1 MNLSSEYTED
11 IRSLSGRGAHKR
23 GELFMQ
29 KLSGR
34 KLLLIGFTL
43 FSMFFGAGNV
53 IFPPYLG
60 LGCGREWVLGFL
72 CYYLADIG
80 LALLAMFA
88 VLRSGSSD
96 AITRPIGRIPARV
109 LMSAVVLCIGPMLA
123 IPRTAASTYEMSLQP
138 LASGVSPVVFSVL
151 FFLVILLLCLRES
164 AVVDIV
170 GKILTPALLLG
181 LLVLIVKGML
191 DPIGPVPDRVLVDN
205 VVRTGIEAG
214 YQTMDVLAALC
225 FSIIIVE
232 SARKKGYEGRKE
244 CSRAMMGACGI
255 SAVLL
260 LFVYGGLTF
269 LGATTIDV
277 YPEVTDNAKLLSMII
292 QDLLGF
298 GGMVLLGIIV
308 GLACLTTSIGL
319 TSATASYFET
329 LFKGKV
335 SYKTLVVVVTVFS
348 FAVSNIGLNQII
360 AIASPILSLL
370 YPVVIILVICS
381 FFKDRLLRCYLPGAA
396 CLVAFVITCFD
407 TLHSTFG
414 MNFSFLEML
423 PLDSMGLGWVLPAVI
438 GGLIGFF
445 VPRKA
450 KAAEEA

>member
-1 MNLSSEYTED
+1 MTE
-11 IRSLSGRGAHKR
+11 
-23 GELFMQ
+23 Q
-29 KLSGR
+29 KQKQKGGIIV
-34 KLLLIGFTL
+34 IGFAL
-43 FSMFFGAGNV
+43 FAMFFGAGNL
-53 IFPPYLG
+53 IFPPMLGYLG
-60 LGCGREWVLGFL
+60 GTNWILGFIAFAGVDVGIAA
-72 CYYLADIG
+72 LAVYAMSRGDGTVAFVTNIIG
-80 LALLAMFA
+80 DKLG
-88 VLRSGSSD
+88 VV
-96 AITRPIGRIPARV
+96 INT
-109 LMSAVVLCIGPMLA
+109 AVVLCIGPFLA
-123 IPRTAASTYEMSLQP
+123 IPRTGTTTFEMAVQSINP
-138 LASGVSPVVFSVL
+138 DISRVAEVMFL
-151 FFLVILLLCLRES
+151 FAFFAVTLLLTIRQS
-164 AVVDIV
+164 KVIDII
-170 GKILTPALLLG
+170 GKILTP
-181 LLVLIVKGML
+181 LLVISLIVLIIKGVVT
-191 DPIGPVPDRVLVDN
+191 PIGEIGAGMDAAS
-205 VVRTGIEAG
+205 VVNTGIVNG

-423 PLDSMGLGWVLPAVI
+423 PLESMGLGWVLPAVI

>member
-1 MNLSSEYTED
+1 MTE
-11 IRSLSGRGAHKR
+11 
-23 GELFMQ
+23 Q
-29 KLSGR
+29 KQKQKGGIIV
-34 KLLLIGFTL
+34 IGFAL
-43 FSMFFGAGNV
+43 FAMFFGAGNL
-53 IFPPYLG
+53 IFPPMLGYLG
-60 LGCGREWVLGFL
+60 GTNWILGFIAFAGVDVGIAA
-72 CYYLADIG
+72 LAVYAMSRGDGTVAFVTNIIG
-80 LALLAMFA
+80 DKLG
-88 VLRSGSSD
+88 VV
-96 AITRPIGRIPARV
+96 INT
-109 LMSAVVLCIGPMLA
+109 AVVLCIGPFLA
-123 IPRTAASTYEMSLQP
+123 IPRTGTTTFEMAVQSINP
-138 LASGVSPVVFSVL
+138 DISRVAEVIFL
-151 FFLVILLLCLRES
+151 FAFFAVTLLLTIRQS
-164 AVVDIV
+164 KVIDII
-170 GKILTPALLLG
+170 GKILTP
-181 LLVLIVKGML
+181 LLVISLIVLIIKGVVT
-191 DPIGPVPDRVLVDN
+191 PIGEIGAGMDAAS
-205 VVRTGIEAG
+205 VVNTGIVNG

>member
-1 MNLSSEYTED
+1 MTE
-11 IRSLSGRGAHKR
+11 
-23 GELFMQ
+23 Q
-29 KLSGR
+29 KQKQKGGIIV
-34 KLLLIGFTL
+34 IGFAL
-43 FSMFFGAGNV
+43 FAMFFGAGNL
-53 IFPPYLG
+53 IFPPMLGYLG
-60 LGCGREWVLGFL
+60 GTNWILGFIAFAGVDVGIAA
-72 CYYLADIG
+72 LAVYAMSRGDGTVAFVTNIIG
-80 LALLAMFA
+80 DKLG
-88 VLRSGSSD
+88 VV
-96 AITRPIGRIPARV
+96 INT
-109 LMSAVVLCIGPMLA
+109 AVVLCIGPFLA
-123 IPRTAASTYEMSLQP
+123 IPRTGTTTFEMAVQSINP
-138 LASGVSPVVFSVL
+138 DISRVAEVIFL
-151 FFLVILLLCLRES
+151 FAFFAVTLLLTIRQS
-164 AVVDIV
+164 KVIDII
-170 GKILTPALLLG
+170 GKILTP
-181 LLVLIVKGML
+181 LLVISLIVLIIKGVVT
-191 DPIGPVPDRVLVDN
+191 PIGEIGAGMDAAS
-205 VVRTGIEAG
+205 VVNTGIVNG

-381 FFKDRLLRCYLPGAA
+381 FFKDRLLRCYLPVAA

>member
-1 MNLSSEYTED
+1 MTE
-11 IRSLSGRGAHKR
+11 
-23 GELFMQ
+23 Q
-29 KLSGR
+29 KQKQKGGIIV
-34 KLLLIGFTL
+34 IGFAL
-43 FSMFFGAGNV
+43 FAMFFGAGNL
-53 IFPPYLG
+53 IFPPMLGYLG
-60 LGCGREWVLGFL
+60 GTNWILGFIAFAGVDVGIAA
-72 CYYLADIG
+72 LAVYAMSRGDGTVAFVTNIIG
-80 LALLAMFA
+80 DKLG
-88 VLRSGSSD
+88 VV
-96 AITRPIGRIPARV
+96 INT
-109 LMSAVVLCIGPMLA
+109 AVVLCIGPFLA
-123 IPRTAASTYEMSLQP
+123 IPRTGTTTFEMAVQSINP
-138 LASGVSPVVFSVL
+138 DISRVAEVIFL
-151 FFLVILLLCLRES
+151 FAFFAVTLLLTIRQS
-164 AVVDIV
+164 KVIDII
-170 GKILTPALLLG
+170 GKILTP
-181 LLVLIVKGML
+181 LLVISLIVLIIKGVVT
-191 DPIGPVPDRVLVDN
+191 PIGEIGAGMDAAS
-205 VVRTGIEAG
+205 VVNTGIVNG

-414 MNFSFLEML
+414 MNFSSLEML

>member
-1 MNLSSEYTED
+1 MTE
-11 IRSLSGRGAHKR
+11 
-23 GELFMQ
+23 Q
-29 KLSGR
+29 KQKQKGGIIV
-34 KLLLIGFTL
+34 IGFAL
-43 FSMFFGAGNV
+43 FAMFFGAGNL
-53 IFPPYLG
+53 IFPPMLGYLG
-60 LGCGREWVLGFL
+60 GTNWILGFIAFAGVDVGIAA
-72 CYYLADIG
+72 LAVYAMSRGDGTVAFVTNIIG
-80 LALLAMFA
+80 DKLG
-88 VLRSGSSD
+88 VV
-96 AITRPIGRIPARV
+96 INT
-109 LMSAVVLCIGPMLA
+109 AVVLCIGPFLA
-123 IPRTAASTYEMSLQP
+123 IPRTGTTTFEMAVQSINP
-138 LASGVSPVVFSVL
+138 DISRVAEVIFL
-151 FFLVILLLCLRES
+151 FAFFAVTLLLTIRQS
-164 AVVDIV
+164 KVIDII
-170 GKILTPALLLG
+170 GKILTP
-181 LLVLIVKGML
+181 LLVISLIVLIIKGVVT
-191 DPIGPVPDRVLVDN
+191 PIGEIGAGMDAAS
-205 VVRTGIEAG
+205 VVNTGIVNG

-277 YPEVTDNAKLLSMII
+277 YPEATDNAKLLSMII

>member
-1 MNLSSEYTED
+1 MTE
-11 IRSLSGRGAHKR
+11 
-23 GELFMQ
+23 Q
-29 KLSGR
+29 KQKQKGGIIV
-34 KLLLIGFTL
+34 IGFAL
-43 FSMFFGAGNV
+43 FAMFFGAGNL
-53 IFPPYLG
+53 IFPPMLGYLG
-60 LGCGREWVLGFL
+60 GTNWILGFIAFAGVDVGIAA
-72 CYYLADIG
+72 LAVYAMSRGDGTVAFVTNIIG
-80 LALLAMFA
+80 DKLG
-88 VLRSGSSD
+88 VV
-96 AITRPIGRIPARV
+96 INT
-109 LMSAVVLCIGPMLA
+109 AVVLCIGPFLA
-123 IPRTAASTYEMSLQP
+123 IPRTGTTTFEMAVQSINP
-138 LASGVSPVVFSVL
+138 DISRVAEVIFL
-151 FFLVILLLCLRES
+151 FAFFAVTLLLTIRQS
-164 AVVDIV
+164 KVIDII
-170 GKILTPALLLG
+170 GKILTP
-181 LLVLIVKGML
+181 LLVISLIVLIIKGVVT
-191 DPIGPVPDRVLVDN
+191 PIGEIGAGMDAAS
-205 VVRTGIEAG
+205 VVNTGIVNG

-423 PLDSMGLGWVLPAVI
+423 PLDSMGLGWVLPTVI

>member
-1 MNLSSEYTED
+1 MTE
-11 IRSLSGRGAHKR
+11 
-23 GELFMQ
+23 Q
-29 KLSGR
+29 KQKQKGGIIV
-34 KLLLIGFTL
+34 IGFAL
-43 FSMFFGAGNV
+43 FAMFFGAGNL
-53 IFPPYLG
+53 IFPPMLGYLG
-60 LGCGREWVLGFL
+60 GTNWILGFIAFAGVDVGIAA
-72 CYYLADIG
+72 LAVYAMSRGDGTVAFVTNIIG
-80 LALLAMFA
+80 DKLG
-88 VLRSGSSD
+88 VV
-96 AITRPIGRIPARV
+96 INT
-109 LMSAVVLCIGPMLA
+109 AVVLCIGPFLA
-123 IPRTAASTYEMSLQP
+123 IPRTGTTTFEMAVQSINP
-138 LASGVSPVVFSVL
+138 DISRVAEVIFL
-151 FFLVILLLCLRES
+151 FAFFAVTLLLTIRQS
-164 AVVDIV
+164 KVIDII
-170 GKILTPALLLG
+170 GKILTP
-181 LLVLIVKGML
+181 LLVISLIVLIIKGVVT
-191 DPIGPVPDRVLVDN
+191 PIGEIGTGMDAAS
-205 VVRTGIEAG
+205 VVNTGIVNG

-232 SARKKGYEGRKE
+232 SARKKGYEGKQE

-335 SYKTLVVVVTVFS
+335 SYKTLVIIVTVFS

-423 PLDSMGLGWVLPAVI
+423 PLDSMGLGWVLPALI
-438 GGLIGFF
+438 AGLIGFF
-445 VPRKA
+445 IPRKA

>member
-1 MNLSSEYTED
+1 MTE
-11 IRSLSGRGAHKR
+11 
-23 GELFMQ
+23 Q
-29 KLSGR
+29 KQKQKGGIIV
-34 KLLLIGFTL
+34 IGFAL
-43 FSMFFGAGNV
+43 FAMFFGAGNL
-53 IFPPYLG
+53 IFPPMLGYLG
-60 LGCGREWVLGFL
+60 GTNWILGFIAFAGVDVGIAA
-72 CYYLADIG
+72 LAVYAMSRGDGTVAFVTNIIG
-80 LALLAMFA
+80 DKLG
-88 VLRSGSSD
+88 VV
-96 AITRPIGRIPARV
+96 INT
-109 LMSAVVLCIGPMLA
+109 AVVLCIGPFLA
-123 IPRTAASTYEMSLQP
+123 IPRTGTTTFEMAVQSINP
-138 LASGVSPVVFSVL
+138 DISRVAEVIFL
-151 FFLVILLLCLRES
+151 FAFFAVTLLLTIRQS
-164 AVVDIV
+164 KVIDII
-170 GKILTPALLLG
+170 GKILTP
-181 LLVLIVKGML
+181 LLVISLIVLIIKGVVT
-191 DPIGPVPDRVLVDN
+191 PIGEIGAGMDAAS
-205 VVRTGIEAG
+205 VVNTGIVNS

>member
-1 MNLSSEYTED
+1 MTE
-11 IRSLSGRGAHKR
+11 
-23 GELFMQ
+23 Q
-29 KLSGR
+29 KQKQKGGIIV
-34 KLLLIGFTL
+34 IGFAL
-43 FSMFFGAGNV
+43 FAMFFGAGNL
-53 IFPPYLG
+53 IFPPMLGYLG
-60 LGCGREWVLGFL
+60 GTNWILGFIAFAGVDVGIAA
-72 CYYLADIG
+72 LAVYAMSRGDGTVAFVTNIIG
-80 LALLAMFA
+80 DKLG
-88 VLRSGSSD
+88 VV
-96 AITRPIGRIPARV
+96 INT
-109 LMSAVVLCIGPMLA
+109 AVVLCIGPFLA
-123 IPRTAASTYEMSLQP
+123 IPRTGTTTFEMAVQSINP
-138 LASGVSPVVFSVL
+138 DISRVAEVIFL
-151 FFLVILLLCLRES
+151 FAFFAVTLLLTIRQS
-164 AVVDIV
+164 KVIDII
-170 GKILTPALLLG
+170 GKILTP
-181 LLVLIVKGML
+181 LLVISLIVLIIKGVVT
-191 DPIGPVPDRVLVDN
+191 PIGEIGAGMDAAS
-205 VVRTGIEAG
+205 VVNTGIVNG

-255 SAVLL
+255 STVLL

>member
-1 MNLSSEYTED
+1 MTE
-11 IRSLSGRGAHKR
+11 
-23 GELFMQ
+23 Q
-29 KLSGR
+29 KQKQKGGIIV
-34 KLLLIGFTL
+34 IGFAL
-43 FSMFFGAGNV
+43 FAMFFGAGNL
-53 IFPPYLG
+53 IFPPMLGYLG
-60 LGCGREWVLGFL
+60 GTNWILGFIAFAGVDVGIAA
-72 CYYLADIG
+72 LAVYAMSRGDGTVAFVTNIIG
-80 LALLAMFA
+80 DKLG
-88 VLRSGSSD
+88 VV
-96 AITRPIGRIPARV
+96 INT
-109 LMSAVVLCIGPMLA
+109 AVVLCIGPFLA
-123 IPRTAASTYEMSLQP
+123 IPRTGTTTFEMAVQSINP
-138 LASGVSPVVFSVL
+138 DISRVAEVIFL
-151 FFLVILLLCLRES
+151 FAFFAVTLLLTIRQS
-164 AVVDIV
+164 KVIDII
-170 GKILTPALLLG
+170 GKILTP
-181 LLVLIVKGML
+181 LLVISLIVLIIKGVVT
-191 DPIGPVPDRVLVDN
+191 PIGEIGAGMDAAS
-205 VVRTGIEAG
+205 VVNTGIVNG

-260 LFVYGGLTF
+260 LFVYGRLTF

>member
-1 MNLSSEYTED
+1 MTE
-11 IRSLSGRGAHKR
+11 
-23 GELFMQ
+23 Q
-29 KLSGR
+29 KQKQKGGIIV
-34 KLLLIGFTL
+34 IGFAL
-43 FSMFFGAGNV
+43 FAMFFGAGNL
-53 IFPPYLG
+53 IFPPMLGYLG
-60 LGCGREWVLGFL
+60 GTNWILGFIAFAGVDVGIAA
-72 CYYLADIG
+72 LAVYAMSRGDGTVAFVTNIIG
-80 LALLAMFA
+80 DKLG
-88 VLRSGSSD
+88 VV
-96 AITRPIGRIPARV
+96 INT
-109 LMSAVVLCIGPMLA
+109 AVVLCIGPFLA
-123 IPRTAASTYEMSLQP
+123 IPRTGTTTFEMAVQSINP
-138 LASGVSPVVFSVL
+138 DISRVAEVIFL
-151 FFLVILLLCLRES
+151 FAFFAVTLLLTIRQS
-164 AVVDIV
+164 KVIDII
-170 GKILTPALLLG
+170 GKILTP
-181 LLVLIVKGML
+181 LLVISLIVLIIKGVVT
-191 DPIGPVPDRVLVDN
+191 PIGEIGAGMDAAS
-205 VVRTGIEAG
+205 VVNTGIVNG

-450 KAAEEA
+450 QAAEEA

>member
-1 MNLSSEYTED
+1 MTE
-11 IRSLSGRGAHKR
+11 
-23 GELFMQ
+23 Q
-29 KLSGR
+29 KQKQKGGIIV
-34 KLLLIGFTL
+34 IGFAL
-43 FSMFFGAGNV
+43 FAMFFGAGNL
-53 IFPPYLG
+53 IFPPMLGYLG
-60 LGCGREWVLGFL
+60 GTNWILGFIAFAGVDVGIAA
-72 CYYLADIG
+72 LAVYAMSRGDGTVAFVTNIIG
-80 LALLAMFA
+80 DKLG
-88 VLRSGSSD
+88 VV
-96 AITRPIGRIPARV
+96 INT
-109 LMSAVVLCIGPMLA
+109 AVVLCIGPFLA
-123 IPRTAASTYEMSLQP
+123 IPRTGTTTFEMAVQSINP
-138 LASGVSPVVFSVL
+138 DISRVAEVIFL
-151 FFLVILLLCLRES
+151 FAFFAVTLLLTIRQS
-164 AVVDIV
+164 KVIDII
-170 GKILTPALLLG
+170 GKILTP
-181 LLVLIVKGML
+181 LLVISLIVLIIKGVVT
-191 DPIGPVPDRVLVDN
+191 PIGEIGAGMDAAS
-205 VVRTGIEAG
+205 VVNTGIVNG

-414 MNFSFLEML
+414 MNFSF
-423 PLDSMGLGWVLPAVI
+423 
-438 GGLIGFF
+438 
-445 VPRKA
+445 
-450 KAAEEA
+450 

>member
-1 MNLSSEYTED
+1 MTE
-11 IRSLSGRGAHKR
+11 
-23 GELFMQ
+23 Q
-29 KLSGR
+29 KQKQKGGIIV
-34 KLLLIGFTL
+34 IGFAL
-43 FSMFFGAGNV
+43 FAMFFGAGNL
-53 IFPPYLG
+53 IFPPMLGYLG
-60 LGCGREWVLGFL
+60 GTNWILGFIAFAGVDVGIAA
-72 CYYLADIG
+72 LAVYAMSRGDGTVAFVTNIIG
-80 LALLAMFA
+80 DKLG
-88 VLRSGSSD
+88 VV
-96 AITRPIGRIPARV
+96 INT
-109 LMSAVVLCIGPMLA
+109 AVVLCIGPFLA
-123 IPRTAASTYEMSLQP
+123 IPRTGTTTFEMAVQSINPDISRVAEVIFLY
-138 LASGVSPVVFSVL
+138 A
-151 FFLVILLLCLRES
+151 FFAVTLLLTIRQS
-164 AVVDIV
+164 KVIDII
-170 GKILTPALLLG
+170 GKILTP
-181 LLVLIVKGML
+181 LLVISLIVLIIKGVVT
-191 DPIGPVPDRVLVDN
+191 PIGEIGAGMDAAS
-205 VVRTGIEAG
+205 VVNTGIVNG

>member
-1 MNLSSEYTED
+1 MTE
-11 IRSLSGRGAHKR
+11 
-23 GELFMQ
+23 Q
-29 KLSGR
+29 KQKQKGGIIV
-34 KLLLIGFTL
+34 IGFAL
-43 FSMFFGAGNV
+43 FAMFFGAGNL
-53 IFPPYLG
+53 IFPPMLGYLG
-60 LGCGREWVLGFL
+60 GTNWILGFIAFAGVDVGIAA
-72 CYYLADIG
+72 LAVYAMSRGDGTVAFVTNIIG
-80 LALLAMFA
+80 DKLG
-88 VLRSGSSD
+88 VV
-96 AITRPIGRIPARV
+96 INT
-109 LMSAVVLCIGPMLA
+109 AVVLCIGPFLA
-123 IPRTAASTYEMSLQP
+123 IPRTGTTTFEMAVQSINP
-138 LASGVSPVVFSVL
+138 DISRVAEVIFL
-151 FFLVILLLCLRES
+151 FAFFAVTLLLTIRQS
-164 AVVDIV
+164 KVIDII
-170 GKILTPALLLG
+170 GKILTP
-181 LLVLIVKGML
+181 LLVISLIVLIIKGVVT
-191 DPIGPVPDRVLVDN
+191 PIGEIGAGMDAAS
-205 VVRTGIEAG
+205 VVNTGIVNG

-232 SARKKGYEGRKE
+232 SARKKGDERTKE

>member
-1 MNLSSEYTED
+1 MTE
-11 IRSLSGRGAHKR
+11 
-23 GELFMQ
+23 Q
-29 KLSGR
+29 KQKQKGGIIV
-34 KLLLIGFTL
+34 IGFAL
-43 FSMFFGAGNV
+43 FAMFFGAGNL
-53 IFPPYLG
+53 IFPPMLGYLG
-60 LGCGREWVLGFL
+60 GTNWILGFIAFAGVDVGIAA
-72 CYYLADIG
+72 LAVYAMSRGDGTVAFVTNIIG
-80 LALLAMFA
+80 DKLG
-88 VLRSGSSD
+88 VV
-96 AITRPIGRIPARV
+96 INT
-109 LMSAVVLCIGPMLA
+109 AVVLCIGPFLA
-123 IPRTAASTYEMSLQP
+123 IPRTGTTTFEMAVQSINP
-138 LASGVSPVVFSVL
+138 DISRVAEVIFL
-151 FFLVILLLCLRES
+151 FAFFAVTLLLTIRQS
-164 AVVDIV
+164 KVIDII
-170 GKILTPALLLG
+170 GKILTP
-181 LLVLIVKGML
+181 LLVISLIVLIIKGVVT
-191 DPIGPVPDRVLVDN
+191 PIGEIGAGMDAAS
-205 VVRTGIEAG
+205 VVNTGIVNG

-329 LFKGKV
+329 LFKGNV

>member
-1 MNLSSEYTED
+1 MTE
-11 IRSLSGRGAHKR
+11 
-23 GELFMQ
+23 Q
-29 KLSGR
+29 KQKQKGGIIV
-34 KLLLIGFTL
+34 IGFAL
-43 FSMFFGAGNV
+43 FAMFFGAGNL
-53 IFPPYLG
+53 IFPPMLGYLG
-60 LGCGREWVLGFL
+60 GTNWILGFIAFAGVDVGIAA
-72 CYYLADIG
+72 LAVYAMSRGDGTVAFVTNIIG
-80 LALLAMFA
+80 DKLG
-88 VLRSGSSD
+88 VV
-96 AITRPIGRIPARV
+96 INT
-109 LMSAVVLCIGPMLA
+109 AVVLCIGPFLA
-123 IPRTAASTYEMSLQP
+123 IPRTGTTTFEMAVQSINP
-138 LASGVSPVVFSVL
+138 DISRVAEVIFL
-151 FFLVILLLCLRES
+151 FAFFAVTLLLTIRQS
-164 AVVDIV
+164 KVIDII
-170 GKILTPALLLG
+170 GKILTP
-181 LLVLIVKGML
+181 LLVISLIVLIIKGVVT
-191 DPIGPVPDRVLVDN
+191 PIGEIGAGMDAAS
-205 VVRTGIEAG
+205 VVNTGIVNG

-277 YPEVTDNAKLLSMII
+277 YPEVTDNTKLLSMII

>member
-1 MNLSSEYTED
+1 MTHYGDSYNGND
-11 IRSLSGRGAHKR
+11 HCFFGRTVHLYKK
-23 GELFMQ
+23 EQSFISFLFAFFAVT
-29 KLSGR
+29 
-34 KLLLIGFTL
+34 LLLTIRQ
-43 FSMFFGAGNV
+43 SKV
-53 IFPPYLG
+53 I
-60 LGCGREWVLGFL
+60 
-72 CYYLADIG
+72 DI
-80 LALLAMFA
+80 
-88 VLRSGSSD
+88 
-96 AITRPIGRIPARV
+96 I
-109 LMSAVVLCIGPMLA
+109 
-123 IPRTAASTYEMSLQP
+123 
-138 LASGVSPVVFSVL
+138 
-151 FFLVILLLCLRES
+151 
-164 AVVDIV
+164 
-170 GKILTPALLLG
+170 GKILTP
-181 LLVLIVKGML
+181 LLVISLIVLIIKGVVT
-191 DPIGPVPDRVLVDN
+191 PIGEIGAGMDAAS
-205 VVRTGIEAG
+205 VVNTGIVNG

>member
-1 MNLSSEYTED
+1 MTE
-11 IRSLSGRGAHKR
+11 
-23 GELFMQ
+23 Q
-29 KLSGR
+29 KQKQKGGIIV
-34 KLLLIGFTL
+34 IGFAL
-43 FSMFFGAGNV
+43 FAMFFGAGNL
-53 IFPPYLG
+53 IFPPMLG
-60 LGCGREWVLGFL
+60 YMGGTNWILGFIAFAGVDVGIAA
-72 CYYLADIG
+72 LAVYAMSRGDGTVAFVTNIIG
-80 LALLAMFA
+80 DKLG
-88 VLRSGSSD
+88 VV
-96 AITRPIGRIPARV
+96 INT
-109 LMSAVVLCIGPMLA
+109 AVVLCIGPFLA
-123 IPRTAASTYEMSLQP
+123 IPRTGTTTFEMAVQSINP
-138 LASGVSPVVFSVL
+138 DISRVAEVIFL
-151 FFLVILLLCLRES
+151 FAFFAVTLLLTIRQS
-164 AVVDIV
+164 KVIDII
-170 GKILTPALLLG
+170 GKILTP
-181 LLVLIVKGML
+181 LLVISLIVLIIKGVVT
-191 DPIGPVPDRVLVDN
+191 PIGEIGAGMDAAS
-205 VVRTGIEAG
+205 VVNTGIVNG

>member
-1 MNLSSEYTED
+1 MTE
-11 IRSLSGRGAHKR
+11 
-23 GELFMQ
+23 Q
-29 KLSGR
+29 KQKQKGGIIV
-34 KLLLIGFTL
+34 IGFAL
-43 FSMFFGAGNV
+43 FAMFFGAGNL
-53 IFPPYLG
+53 IFPPMLGYLG
-60 LGCGREWVLGFL
+60 GTNWILGFIAFAGVDVGIAA
-72 CYYLADIG
+72 LAVYAMSRGDGTVAFVTNIIG
-80 LALLAMFA
+80 DKLG
-88 VLRSGSSD
+88 VV
-96 AITRPIGRIPARV
+96 INT
-109 LMSAVVLCIGPMLA
+109 AVVLCIGPFLA
-123 IPRTAASTYEMSLQP
+123 IPRTGTTTFEMAVQSINP
-138 LASGVSPVVFSVL
+138 DISRVAEVIFL
-151 FFLVILLLCLRES
+151 FAFFAVTLLLTIRQS
-164 AVVDIV
+164 KVIDII
-170 GKILTPALLLG
+170 GKILTP
-181 LLVLIVKGML
+181 LLVISLIVLIIKGVVT
-191 DPIGPVPDRVLVDN
+191 PIGEIGAGMDAAS
-205 VVRTGIEAG
+205 VVNTGIVNG

-360 AIASPILSLL
+360 DIASPILSLL

>member
-1 MNLSSEYTED
+1 MTE
-11 IRSLSGRGAHKR
+11 
-23 GELFMQ
+23 Q
-29 KLSGR
+29 KQKQKGGIIV
-34 KLLLIGFTL
+34 IGFAL
-43 FSMFFGAGNV
+43 FAMFFGAGNL
-53 IFPPYLG
+53 IFPPMLGYLG
-60 LGCGREWVLGFL
+60 GTNWILGFIAFAGVDVGIAA
-72 CYYLADIG
+72 LAVYAMSRGDGTVAFVTNIIG
-80 LALLAMFA
+80 DKLG
-88 VLRSGSSD
+88 VV
-96 AITRPIGRIPARV
+96 INT
-109 LMSAVVLCIGPMLA
+109 AVVLCIGPFLA
-123 IPRTAASTYEMSLQP
+123 IPRTGTTTFEMAVQSINP
-138 LASGVSPVVFSVL
+138 DISRVAEVIFL
-151 FFLVILLLCLRES
+151 FAFFAVTLLLTIRQS
-164 AVVDIV
+164 KVIDII
-170 GKILTPALLLG
+170 GKILTP
-181 LLVLIVKGML
+181 LLVISLIVLIIKGVVT
-191 DPIGPVPDRVLVDN
+191 PIGEIGAGMDAAS
-205 VVRTGIEAG
+205 VVNTGIVNG

-423 PLDSMGLGWVLPAVI
+423 PLDSMGFGWVLPAVI

>member
-1 MNLSSEYTED
+1 MTE
-11 IRSLSGRGAHKR
+11 
-23 GELFMQ
+23 Q
-29 KLSGR
+29 KQKQKGGIIV
-34 KLLLIGFTL
+34 IGFAL
-43 FSMFFGAGNV
+43 FAMFFGAGNL
-53 IFPPYLG
+53 IFPPMLGYLG
-60 LGCGREWVLGFL
+60 GTNWILGFIAFAGVDVGIAA
-72 CYYLADIG
+72 LAVYAMSRGDGTVAFVTNIIG
-80 LALLAMFA
+80 DKLG
-88 VLRSGSSD
+88 VV
-96 AITRPIGRIPARV
+96 INT
-109 LMSAVVLCIGPMLA
+109 AVVLCIGPFLA
-123 IPRTAASTYEMSLQP
+123 IPRTGTTTFEMAVQSINP
-138 LASGVSPVVFSVL
+138 DISRVAEVIFL
-151 FFLVILLLCLRES
+151 FAFFAVTLLLTIRQS
-164 AVVDIV
+164 KVIDII
-170 GKILTPALLLG
+170 GKILTP
-181 LLVLIVKGML
+181 LLVISLIVLIIKGVVT
-191 DPIGPVPDRVLVDN
+191 PIGEIGAGMDAAS
-205 VVRTGIEAG
+205 VVNTGIVNG

-407 TLHSTFG
+407 TLHSTF
-414 MNFSFLEML
+414 
-423 PLDSMGLGWVLPAVI
+423 
-438 GGLIGFF
+438 
-445 VPRKA
+445 
-450 KAAEEA
+450 

>member
-1 MNLSSEYTED
+1 MTE
-11 IRSLSGRGAHKR
+11 
-23 GELFMQ
+23 Q
-29 KLSGR
+29 KQKQKGGIIV
-34 KLLLIGFTL
+34 IGFAL
-43 FSMFFGAGNV
+43 FAMFFGAGNL
-53 IFPPYLG
+53 IFPPMLGYLG
-60 LGCGREWVLGFL
+60 GTNWILGFIAFAGVDVGIAA
-72 CYYLADIG
+72 LAVYAMSRGDGTVAFVTNIIG
-80 LALLAMFA
+80 DKLG
-88 VLRSGSSD
+88 VV
-96 AITRPIGRIPARV
+96 INT
-109 LMSAVVLCIGPMLA
+109 AVVLCIGPFLA
-123 IPRTAASTYEMSLQP
+123 IPRTGTTTFEMAVQSINP
-138 LASGVSPVVFSVL
+138 DISRVAEVIFL
-151 FFLVILLLCLRES
+151 FAFFAVTLLLTIRQS
-164 AVVDIV
+164 KVIDII
-170 GKILTPALLLG
+170 GKILTP
-181 LLVLIVKGML
+181 LLVISLIVLIIKGVVT
-191 DPIGPVPDRVLVDN
+191 PIGEIGAGMDAAS
-205 VVRTGIEAG
+205 VVNTGIVNG

-255 SAVLL
+255 SAALL

>member
-1 MNLSSEYTED
+1 MTE
-11 IRSLSGRGAHKR
+11 
-23 GELFMQ
+23 Q
-29 KLSGR
+29 KQKQKGGIIV
-34 KLLLIGFTL
+34 IGFAL
-43 FSMFFGAGNV
+43 FAMFFGAGNL
-53 IFPPYLG
+53 IFPPMLGYLG
-60 LGCGREWVLGFL
+60 GTNWILGFIAFAGVDVGIAA
-72 CYYLADIG
+72 LAVYAMSRGDGTVAFVTNIIG
-80 LALLAMFA
+80 DKLG
-88 VLRSGSSD
+88 VV
-96 AITRPIGRIPARV
+96 INT
-109 LMSAVVLCIGPMLA
+109 AVVLCIGPFLA
-123 IPRTAASTYEMSLQP
+123 IPRTGTTTFEMAVQSINP
-138 LASGVSPVVFSVL
+138 DISRVAEVIFL
-151 FFLVILLLCLRES
+151 FAFFAVTLLLTIRQS
-164 AVVDIV
+164 KVIDII
-170 GKILTPALLLG
+170 GKILTP
-181 LLVLIVKGML
+181 LLVISLIVLIIKGVVT
-191 DPIGPVPDRVLVDN
+191 PIGEIGAGMDAAS
-205 VVRTGIEAG
+205 VVNTGIVNG

-260 LFVYGGLTF
+260 LFVYSGLTF

>member
-1 MNLSSEYTED
+1 MTE
-11 IRSLSGRGAHKR
+11 
-23 GELFMQ
+23 Q
-29 KLSGR
+29 KQKQKGGIIV
-34 KLLLIGFTL
+34 IGFAL
-43 FSMFFGAGNV
+43 FAMFFGAGNL
-53 IFPPYLG
+53 IFPPMLGYLG
-60 LGCGREWVLGFL
+60 GTNWILGFIAFAGVDVGIAA
-72 CYYLADIG
+72 LAVYAMSRGDGTVAFVTNIIG
-80 LALLAMFA
+80 DKLG
-88 VLRSGSSD
+88 VV
-96 AITRPIGRIPARV
+96 INT
-109 LMSAVVLCIGPMLA
+109 AVVLCIGPFLA
-123 IPRTAASTYEMSLQP
+123 IPRTGTTTFEMAVQSINP
-138 LASGVSPVVFSVL
+138 DISRVAEVIFL
-151 FFLVILLLCLRES
+151 FAFFAVTLLLTIRQS
-164 AVVDIV
+164 KVIDII
-170 GKILTPALLLG
+170 GKILTP
-181 LLVLIVKGML
+181 LLVISLIVLIIKGVVTPL
-191 DPIGPVPDRVLVDN
+191 GEIGAGMDAAS
-205 VVRTGIEAG
+205 VVNTGIVNG

>member
-1 MNLSSEYTED
+1 MTE
-11 IRSLSGRGAHKR
+11 
-23 GELFMQ
+23 Q
-29 KLSGR
+29 KQKQKGGIIV
-34 KLLLIGFTL
+34 IGFAL
-43 FSMFFGAGNV
+43 FAMFFGAGNL
-53 IFPPYLG
+53 IFPPMLGYLG
-60 LGCGREWVLGFL
+60 GTNWILGFIAFAGVDVGIAA
-72 CYYLADIG
+72 LAVYAMSRGDGTVAFVTNIIG
-80 LALLAMFA
+80 DKLG
-88 VLRSGSSD
+88 VV
-96 AITRPIGRIPARV
+96 INT
-109 LMSAVVLCIGPMLA
+109 AVVLCIGPFLA
-123 IPRTAASTYEMSLQP
+123 IPRTGTTTFEMAVQSINP
-138 LASGVSPVVFSVL
+138 DISRVAEVIFL
-151 FFLVILLLCLRES
+151 FAFFAVTLLLTIRQS
-164 AVVDIV
+164 KIIDII
-170 GKILTPALLLG
+170 GKILTP
-181 LLVLIVKGML
+181 LLVISLIVLIIKGVVT
-191 DPIGPVPDRVLVDN
+191 PIGEIGAGMDAAS
-205 VVRTGIEAG
+205 VVNTGIVNG

>member
-1 MNLSSEYTED
+1 MTE
-11 IRSLSGRGAHKR
+11 
-23 GELFMQ
+23 Q
-29 KLSGR
+29 KQKQKGGIIV
-34 KLLLIGFTL
+34 IGFAL
-43 FSMFFGAGNV
+43 FAMFFGAGNL
-53 IFPPYLG
+53 IFSPMLGYLG
-60 LGCGREWVLGFL
+60 GTNWILGFIAFAGVDVGIAA
-72 CYYLADIG
+72 LAVYAMSRGDGTVAFVTNIIG
-80 LALLAMFA
+80 DKLG
-88 VLRSGSSD
+88 VV
-96 AITRPIGRIPARV
+96 INT
-109 LMSAVVLCIGPMLA
+109 AVVLCIGPFLA
-123 IPRTAASTYEMSLQP
+123 IPRTGTTTFEMAVQSINP
-138 LASGVSPVVFSVL
+138 DISRVAEVIFL
-151 FFLVILLLCLRES
+151 FAFFAVTLLLTIRQS
-164 AVVDIV
+164 KVIDII
-170 GKILTPALLLG
+170 GKILTP
-181 LLVLIVKGML
+181 LLVISLIVLIIKGVVT
-191 DPIGPVPDRVLVDN
+191 PIGEIGAGMDAAS
-205 VVRTGIEAG
+205 VVNTGIVNG

>member
-1 MNLSSEYTED
+1 ML
-11 IRSLSGRGAHKR
+11 G
-23 GELFMQ
+23 
-29 KLSGR
+29 
-34 KLLLIGFTL
+34 
-43 FSMFFGAGNV
+43 
-53 IFPPYLG
+53 YLG
-60 LGCGREWVLGFL
+60 GTNWILGFIAFAGVDVGIAA
-72 CYYLADIG
+72 LAVYAMSRGDGTVAFVTNIIG
-80 LALLAMFA
+80 DKLG
-88 VLRSGSSD
+88 VV
-96 AITRPIGRIPARV
+96 INT
-109 LMSAVVLCIGPMLA
+109 AVVLCIGPFLA
-123 IPRTAASTYEMSLQP
+123 IPRTGTTTFEMAVQSINP
-138 LASGVSPVVFSVL
+138 DISRVAEVIFL
-151 FFLVILLLCLRES
+151 FAFFAVTLLLTIRQS
-164 AVVDIV
+164 KVIDII
-170 GKILTPALLLG
+170 GKILTP
-181 LLVLIVKGML
+181 LLVISLIVLIIKGVVT
-191 DPIGPVPDRVLVDN
+191 PIGEIGAGMDAAS
-205 VVRTGIEAG
+205 VVNTGIVNG

>member
-1 MNLSSEYTED
+1 MTE
-11 IRSLSGRGAHKR
+11 
-23 GELFMQ
+23 Q
-29 KLSGR
+29 KQKQKGGIIV
-34 KLLLIGFTL
+34 IGFAL
-43 FSMFFGAGNV
+43 FAMFFGAGNL
-53 IFPPYLG
+53 IFPPMLGYLG
-60 LGCGREWVLGFL
+60 GTNWILGFIAFAGVDVGIAA
-72 CYYLADIG
+72 LAVYAMSRGDGTVAFVTNIIG
-80 LALLAMFA
+80 DKLG
-88 VLRSGSSD
+88 VV
-96 AITRPIGRIPARV
+96 INT
-109 LMSAVVLCIGPMLA
+109 AVVLCIGPFLA
-123 IPRTAASTYEMSLQP
+123 IPRTGTTTFEMAVQSINP
-138 LASGVSPVVFSVL
+138 DISRVAEVIFL
-151 FFLVILLLCLRES
+151 FAFFAVTLLLTIRQS
-164 AVVDIV
+164 KVIDII
-170 GKILTPALLLG
+170 GKILTP
-181 LLVLIVKGML
+181 LLVISLIVLIIKGVVT
-191 DPIGPVPDRVLVDN
+191 PIGEIGAGMDAAS
-205 VVRTGIEAG
+205 VVNTGIVNG

-414 MNFSFLEML
+414 MLS
-423 PLDSMGLGWVLPAVI
+423 
-438 GGLIGFF
+438 LIHI
-445 VPRKA
+445 
-450 KAAEEA
+450 

>member
-1 MNLSSEYTED
+1 MTE
-11 IRSLSGRGAHKR
+11 
-23 GELFMQ
+23 Q
-29 KLSGR
+29 KQKQKGSIIV
-34 KLLLIGFTL
+34 IGFAL
-43 FSMFFGAGNV
+43 FAMFFGAGNL
-53 IFPPYLG
+53 IFPPMLGYLG
-60 LGCGREWVLGFL
+60 GTNWILGFIAFAGVDVGIAA
-72 CYYLADIG
+72 LAVYAMSRGDGTVAFVTNIIG
-80 LALLAMFA
+80 DKLG
-88 VLRSGSSD
+88 VV
-96 AITRPIGRIPARV
+96 INT
-109 LMSAVVLCIGPMLA
+109 AVVLCIGPFLA
-123 IPRTAASTYEMSLQP
+123 IPRTGTTTFEMAVQSINP
-138 LASGVSPVVFSVL
+138 DISRVAEVIFL
-151 FFLVILLLCLRES
+151 FAFFAVTLLLTIRQS
-164 AVVDIV
+164 KVIDII
-170 GKILTPALLLG
+170 GKILTP
-181 LLVLIVKGML
+181 LLVISLIVLIIKGVVT
-191 DPIGPVPDRVLVDN
+191 PIGEIGAGMDAAS
-205 VVRTGIEAG
+205 VVNTGIVNG

>member
-1 MNLSSEYTED
+1 MTE
-11 IRSLSGRGAHKR
+11 
-23 GELFMQ
+23 Q
-29 KLSGR
+29 KQKQKGGIIV
-34 KLLLIGFTL
+34 IGFAL
-43 FSMFFGAGNV
+43 FAMFFGAGNL
-53 IFPPYLG
+53 IFPPMLGYLG
-60 LGCGREWVLGFL
+60 GTNWILGFIAFAGVDVGIAA
-72 CYYLADIG
+72 LAVYAMSRGDGTVAFVTNIIG
-80 LALLAMFA
+80 DKLG
-88 VLRSGSSD
+88 VV
-96 AITRPIGRIPARV
+96 INT
-109 LMSAVVLCIGPMLA
+109 AVVLCIGPFLA
-123 IPRTAASTYEMSLQP
+123 IPRTGTTTFEMAVQSINP
-138 LASGVSPVVFSVL
+138 DISRVAEVIFL
-151 FFLVILLLCLRES
+151 FAFFAYTLLLTIRQS
-164 AVVDIV
+164 KVIDII
-170 GKILTPALLLG
+170 GKILTP
-181 LLVLIVKGML
+181 LLVISLIVLIIKGVVT
-191 DPIGPVPDRVLVDN
+191 PIGEIGAGMDAAS
-205 VVRTGIEAG
+205 VVNTGIVNG

>member
-1 MNLSSEYTED
+1 MTE
-11 IRSLSGRGAHKR
+11 
-23 GELFMQ
+23 Q
-29 KLSGR
+29 KQKQKGGIIV
-34 KLLLIGFTL
+34 IGFAL
-43 FSMFFGAGNV
+43 FAMFFGAGNL
-53 IFPPYLG
+53 IFPPMLGYLG
-60 LGCGREWVLGFL
+60 GTNWILGFIAFAGVDVGIAA
-72 CYYLADIG
+72 LAVYAMSRGDGTVAFVTNIIG
-80 LALLAMFA
+80 DKLG
-88 VLRSGSSD
+88 VV
-96 AITRPIGRIPARV
+96 INT
-109 LMSAVVLCIGPMLA
+109 AVVLCIGPFLA
-123 IPRTAASTYEMSLQP
+123 IPRTGTTTFEMAVQSINP
-138 LASGVSPVVFSVL
+138 DISRVAEVIFL
-151 FFLVILLLCLRES
+151 FAFFAVTLLLTIRQS
-164 AVVDIV
+164 KVIDII
-170 GKILTPALLLG
+170 GKILTP
-181 LLVLIVKGML
+181 LLVISLIVLIIKGVVT
-191 DPIGPVPDRVLVDN
+191 PIGEIGAGMDAAS
-205 VVRTGIEAG
+205 VVNTGIVNG

-232 SARKKGYEGRKE
+232 SARKKGYERRKE

>member
-1 MNLSSEYTED
+1 MTE
-11 IRSLSGRGAHKR
+11 
-23 GELFMQ
+23 Q
-29 KLSGR
+29 KQKQKGGIIV
-34 KLLLIGFTL
+34 IGFAL
-43 FSMFFGAGNV
+43 FAMFFGAGNL
-53 IFPPYLG
+53 IFPPMLGYLG
-60 LGCGREWVLGFL
+60 GTNWILGFIAFAGVDVGIAA
-72 CYYLADIG
+72 LAVYAMSRGDGTVAFVTNIIG
-80 LALLAMFA
+80 DKLS
-88 VLRSGSSD
+88 VVSN
-96 AITRPIGRIPARV
+96 T
-109 LMSAVVLCIGPMLA
+109 AVVLCIGPFLA
-123 IPRTAASTYEMSLQP
+123 IPRTGTTTFEMAVQSINP
-138 LASGVSPVVFSVL
+138 DISRVAEVIFL
-151 FFLVILLLCLRES
+151 FAFFAVTLLLTIRQS
-164 AVVDIV
+164 KVIDII
-170 GKILTPALLLG
+170 GKILTP
-181 LLVLIVKGML
+181 LLVISLIVLIIKGVVT
-191 DPIGPVPDRVLVDN
+191 PIGEIGAGMDAAS
-205 VVRTGIEAG
+205 VVNTGIVNG

-335 SYKTLVVVVTVFS
+335 SYKTRVVVVTVFS

>member
-1 MNLSSEYTED
+1 MD
-11 IRSLSGRGAHKR
+11 IRIYCFCGSGVGIAALAVYAMSRGDGTVAFVTNII
-23 GELFMQ
+23 GD
-29 KLSGR
+29 KLGV
-34 KLLLIGFTL
+34 
-43 FSMFFGAGNV
+43 V
-53 IFPPYLG
+53 IN
-60 LGCGREWVLGFL
+60 
-72 CYYLADIG
+72 
-80 LALLAMFA
+80 
-88 VLRSGSSD
+88 
-96 AITRPIGRIPARV
+96 T
-109 LMSAVVLCIGPMLA
+109 AVVLCIGPFLA
-123 IPRTAASTYEMSLQP
+123 IPRTGTTTFEMAVQSINP
-138 LASGVSPVVFSVL
+138 DISRVAEVIFL
-151 FFLVILLLCLRES
+151 FAFFAVTLLLTIRQS
-164 AVVDIV
+164 KVIDII
-170 GKILTPALLLG
+170 GKILTP
-181 LLVLIVKGML
+181 LLVISLIVLIIKGVVT
-191 DPIGPVPDRVLVDN
+191 PIGEIGAGMDAAS
-205 VVRTGIEAG
+205 VVNTGIVNG